1 MNRSNAPIHGRAE
14 DGRQSLI
21 DELEAAFANRDIGAR
36 ADVLGRVTD
45 LFVVGLERFSD
56 EQRALF
62 DDVMCRLIGE
72 IDRSARIA
80 FGERLATIANAPP
93 MVSRVLAL
101 DDSIEIAGAVLSRSE
116 HLDDETLVT
125 GARTKSQQHLL
136 AISQR
141 KQLNEAVT
149 DVLVER
155 GNREVVVRAAS
166 NSGAKFSEFGYSTLV
181 TRSQGDDEL
190 ALSVWSRP
198 EIPREHLLA
207 LFAIASDSVRLEFE
221 AADRKKAT
229 LVQDMVK
236 RASHQ
241 IQTKIRERSS
251 GFAAAEAQVRLLSQ
265 ASALTEQ
272 QLRRFAESGKFDE
285 TVVALSLLSNV
296 PVGAIERIV
305 VHDCAD
311 QVLTLAKSIGL
322 SWNTTKAILLF
333 QAAIRGSSVKDVDE
347 CLDSFNKLKPETART
362 AIQFYRLRERA
373 VSGAPLPK

>member
-1 MNRSNAPIHGRAE
+1 MNRSNAPIHGRAD

-36 ADVLGRVTD
+36 ADVLRRITD
-45 LFVVGLERFSD
+45 LFVTGLERFSD
-56 EQRALF
+56 EQRTLF

-101 DDSIEIAGAVLSRSE
+101 DDSIDVAGPLLSRSE

-136 AISQR
+136 AISRR
-141 KQLNEAVT
+141 KQLNEEVT

-155 GNREVVVRAAS
+155 GNREVVVSAAS
-166 NSGAKFSEFGYSTLV
+166 NNGAKFSEFGYSTLV
-181 TRSQGDDEL
+181 SRSQGDDEL
-190 ALSVWSRP
+190 AFSVWSRP

-207 LFAIASDSVRLEFE
+207 LFAIASDSVRLKFE

-241 IQTKIRERSS
+241 IQTKIRERSPV
-251 GFAAAEAQVRLLSQ
+251 FAAAEAQVRLLSQ

-272 QLRRFAESGKFDE
+272 QLRGFAESGKFDE
-285 TVVALSLLSNV
+285 TVVALSLMCNV
-296 PVGAIERIV
+296 PIGVIERLL
-305 VHDCAD
+305 VHDSAD
-311 QVLTLAKSIGL
+311 QILMLAKSIGL
-322 SWNTTKAILLF
+322 SWITTKALL
-333 QAAIRGSSVKDVDE
+333 QLRATITCTPLDHVDQ
-347 CLDSFNKLKPETART
+347 CLASFDKLKPETART

-373 VSGAPLPK
+373 TK